1 MRLNVEGLTYS
12 YGARS
17 DAIRDIS
24 LHVDRGEF
32 VGLIGPNGSG
42 KSTVLKNIYRGLT
55 PDHGKIYLDGENLQ
69 KMSFRKSAQKLAVV
83 GQENDVPFDF
93 LVEEIVAM
101 GRTPH
106 KKLFDPDNAHDK
118 QIVHHALE
126 HLGMENM
133 AKRNY
138 LHLSGGEKQ
147 RVIIARAVA
156 QESDF
161 LILDEPT
168 NHLDFETMEWLEQF
182 LGSYT
187 GAILA
192 VSHDRYFLDSVCNRI
207 FEFEEHTLTM
217 YKGNYSAYLP
227 QKEAAVAL
235 QQKQHDADVEK
246 AQKLEDYIARNLV
259 RASTTK
265 MAQSRRK
272 QLERLEIT
280 QAPKTTHT

>member
-1 MRLNVEGLTYS
+1 MRLSVENLSYS
-12 YGARS
+12 YGGQG
-17 DAIRDIS
+17 DAITDVCLS
-24 LHVDRGEF
+24 VDRGEF

-55 PDHGKIYLDGENLQ
+55 PDRGSILLDGEDLM
-69 KMSFRKSAQKLAVV
+69 KMPFRKSALKLAVV

-106 KKLFDPDNAHDK
+106 KKLFDVDNAHDK

-133 AKRNY
+133 AKRSY

-168 NHLDFETMEWLEQF
+168 NHLDI
-182 LGSYT
+182 SYQMQIFDFIKRLKVT
-187 GAILA
+187 VLSAI
-192 VSHDRYFLDSVCNRI
+192 HDLNMAALYCDRI
-207 FEFEEHTLTM
+207 YVLKNGRIVLQGTPEEVLTPENI
-217 YKGNYSAYLP
+217 YDVYGVRSS
-227 QKEAAVAL
+227 
-235 QQKQHDADVEK
+235 VEK
-246 AQKLEDYIARNLV
+246 HPITGRLSITFLPAGIA
-259 RASTTK
+259 
-265 MAQSRRK
+265 
-272 QLERLEIT
+272 
-280 QAPKTTHT
+280 